1 MRNALQTHYMS
12 RLVQVRLP
20 EEQVEKLNRM
30 VEQGRYASRSE
41 AVRDGVNKIIDW
53 GVGTIPN
60 TGDSVEEVRKIR
72 QEMGVMTAEE
82 INSVRDRL
90 ERLR

>member
-1 MRNALQTHYMS
+1 MS
-12 RLVQVRLP
+12 QLVQVRLP
-20 EEQVEKLNRM
+20 EEQVEKLNRL

-60 TGDSVEEVRKIR
+60 TGDSVKEIRALRRK
-72 QEMGVMTAEE
+72 MGVITAEE
-82 INSVRDRL
+82 LNSVRDRL
-90 ERLR
+90 DALQ